1 MREYEQIKNS
11 REKVELGEKGEE
23 LAAVY
28 LKEKG
33 YQILKRNYMIGHSDI
48 DILAK
53 KNEFLV
59 FVEIRT
65 KSNGARGMP
74 EDTLTKKKLRRMKN
88 TAELYIAFNQYE
100 GLARLDAVCIILD
113 NSDSVKH
120 LEHYEGVG

>member
-1 MREYEQIKNS
+1 MREYDQIKNS
-11 REKVELGEKGEE
+11 RGKVELGEKGEE

-28 LKEKG
+28 LQEKG
-33 YQILKRNYMIGHSDI
+33 YQILKQNYMIGHSDI

-53 KNEFLV
+53 NNEYLV
-59 FVEIRT
+59 FVEVRT

-88 TAELYIAFNQYE
+88 TAELYIAFNHYE

-113 NSDSVKH
+113 NSGNIQH
-120 LEHYEGVG
+120 LEHYDGVG